1 MDKINLVI
9 CLLAVIILFGTEQT
23 LFLFAIFNLVLF
35 LSSEFA
41 IPNITARNA
50 MKRNEES
57 IEKMRSKGA
66 TQEEIVDY
74 IEINDDDRKSVP
86 KWILTMNF
94 ITKIL
99 GAILL
104 INGILIRF

>member
-9 CLLAVIILFGTEQT
+9 CSLAVIILFGTEQT
-23 LFLFAIFNLVLF
+23 LFWFAVFNFLIFLG
-35 LSSEFA
+35 SEFA
-41 IPNITARNA
+41 IPNIAARNA

-57 IEKMRSKGA
+57 IEKMRNKGA

-74 IEINDDDRKSVP
+74 IEINDDDRKSIP
-86 KWILTMNF
+86 QWIKTINF
-94 ITKIL
+94 ITKML